1 MQICSICAIIKLY
14 SKNEGDQKMNIAVIG
29 LGLIGGSICKAL
41 KANTFHHIMG
51 IDTDPETIR
60 KALDQGAIDE
70 EITVDKLG
78 EANLTIVALYPLAIV
93 DFVKENAD
101 RFRKGSIV
109 MDICGIKGYIV
120 RNCTP
125 ILDERG
131 VIFIG
136 THPMAGTEHSGF
148 DYSTATL
155 FNKAS
160 FIITPSENT
169 PQIAIDLVSTLGA
182 CMNFGQV
189 VVATPEQHDTNIAY
203 TSQLAHVVSNA
214 YVKSPSLFRADGF
227 SAGSF
232 LDLTRVAYLN
242 EEMWSSLF
250 MCNKEALLYEVN
262 NIINSLTEYR
272 DAMEND
278 DIDTLRELLRVGK
291 ERKEKSMEFYGQERR

>member
-1 MQICSICAIIKLY
+1 
-14 SKNEGDQKMNIAVIG
+14 MNIAVVG

-51 IDTDPETIR
+51 IDTNKDTIR
-60 KALDQGAIDE
+60 KALEQGAIDE
-70 EITVDKLG
+70 EITEDRLC
-78 EANLTIVALYPLAIV
+78 EASLTIVALYPTAIV
-93 DFVKENAD
+93 EFVKKNAD

-109 MDICGIKGYIV
+109 MDICGVKGYIV
-120 RNCTP
+120 HNCTEV
-125 ILDERG
+125 LEEKG

-155 FNKAS
+155 FQKAS
-160 FIITPSENT
+160 FIITPTEKT
-169 PQIAIDLVSTLGA
+169 PQIAIDLVSTLGSS
-182 CMNFGQV
+182 MGFGQV
-189 VVATPEQHDTNIAY
+189 VIATPEQHDTNIAY

-214 YVKSPSLFRADGF
+214 YVKSPSLLRADGF

-250 MCNKEALLYEVN
+250 MCNKEALLFEVN
-262 NIINSLTEYR
+262 TIIDELSKYR

-278 DIDTLRELLRVGK
+278 DIDTLRELLKDGR
-291 ERKEKSMEFYGQERR
+291 ELKEKSMEFYGQERRK

>member
-1 MQICSICAIIKLY
+1 
-14 SKNEGDQKMNIAVIG
+14 MNIAVIG

-51 IDTDPETIR
+51 IDTDPETVR
-60 KALDQGAIDE
+60 KALEQGAIDE
-70 EITVDKLG
+70 EITEDRLG
-78 EANLTIVALYPLAIV
+78 EANLTIVALYPVAIV
-93 DFVKENAD
+93 EFIKKNAD
-101 RFRKGSIV
+101 KFRKGSIV
-109 MDICGIKGYIV
+109 MDICGVKGYIV

-125 ILDERG
+125 ILDEKG

-148 DYSTATL
+148 DYSTADL
-155 FNKAS
+155 FKNAS

-182 CMNFGQV
+182 CMSFGQV
-189 VVATPEQHDTNIAY
+189 VIATPEQHDSNIAY
-203 TSQLAHVVSNA
+203 TSQLAHVVSSA

-242 EEMWSSLF
+242 EDMWSSLF
-250 MCNKEALLYEVN
+250 MCNKEALLFEIN
-262 NIINSLTEYR
+262 NVIKSLSEYR
-272 DAMEND
+272 DAMVND
-278 DIDTLRELLRVGK
+278 DINELRELLRVGT
-291 ERKEKSMEFYGQERR
+291 ERKAKSMEFYGQERK

>member
-1 MQICSICAIIKLY
+1 
-14 SKNEGDQKMNIAVIG
+14 MNIAVVG

-51 IDTDPETIR
+51 IDKDKETIR
-60 KALDQGAIDE
+60 KALEAGAIDE
-70 EITVDKLG
+70 EISVEKLG
-78 EANLTIVALYPLAIV
+78 EANLTIVALYPMAIV
-93 DFVKENAD
+93 EFVKENAD
-101 RFRKGSIV
+101 KFKKGSIV
-109 MDICGIKGYIV
+109 MDICGIKNYIV
-120 RNCTP
+120 KNCTP
-125 ILDERG
+125 VLEEKG

-148 DYSTATL
+148 DYSDGDL
-155 FNKAS
+155 FRKAS

-182 CMNFGQV
+182 CMNFGKV
-189 VVATPEQHDTNIAY
+189 VIATPEQHDRNIAY

-214 YVKSPSLFRADGF
+214 YVKSPSLFHADGF

-242 EEMWSSLF
+242 EEMWSGLF
-250 MCNKEALLYEVN
+250 LCNKEALLFEIN
-262 NIINSLTEYR
+262 NIMHSLSEYR

-278 DIDTLRELLRVGK
+278 DIDTLRELLKVGR
-291 ERKEKSMEFYGQERR
+291 ERKEKSMEFYGQERKK

>member
-1 MQICSICAIIKLY
+1 
-14 SKNEGDQKMNIAVIG
+14 MNIAVVG

-51 IDTDPETIR
+51 IDSDKKTIR
-60 KALDQGAIDE
+60 KALDTGAIDE
-70 EITVDKLG
+70 EITVEKLG
-78 EANLTIVALYPLAIV
+78 EANLTIVALYPMAIV

-101 RFRKGSIV
+101 RFKKGSIV
-109 MDICGIKGYIV
+109 MDICGIKSYIV
-120 RNCTP
+120 KNCTP
-125 ILDERG
+125 VLEEKG

-148 DYSTATL
+148 DYSDGDL
-155 FNKAS
+155 FRNAS

-182 CMNFGQV
+182 CMNFGKV
-189 VVATPEQHDTNIAY
+189 VVATPEQHDRNIAY

-214 YVKSPSLFRADGF
+214 YVKSPSLFHADGF

-242 EEMWSSLF
+242 EEMWSGLF
-250 MCNKEALLYEVN
+250 LCNKEALLFEIN
-262 NIINSLTEYR
+262 NIIHSLSEYR

-278 DIDTLRELLRVGK
+278 DIATLKELLKVGR
-291 ERKEKSMEFYGQERR
+291 ERKEKSMEFYGQERKK

>member
-1 MQICSICAIIKLY
+1 
-14 SKNEGDQKMNIAVIG
+14 MNIAVVG

-51 IDTDPETIR
+51 IDSDKETIR
-60 KALDQGAIDE
+60 KALDTGAIDE
-70 EITVDKLG
+70 EIGVEKLS
-78 EANLTIVALYPLAIV
+78 EANLTIVALYPMAIV

-109 MDICGIKGYIV
+109 MDICGIKNYIV
-120 RNCTP
+120 KNCTP
-125 ILDERG
+125 VLEEKG

-148 DYSTATL
+148 DYSDGDL
-155 FNKAS
+155 FRKAS

-182 CMNFGQV
+182 CMNFGKV
-189 VVATPEQHDTNIAY
+189 VIATPEQHDRNIAY

-214 YVKSPSLFRADGF
+214 YVKSPSLFNADGF

-242 EEMWSSLF
+242 EEMWSGLF
-250 MCNKEALLYEVN
+250 LCNKEALLFEIN
-262 NIINSLTEYR
+262 NIIHSLSEYR

-278 DIDTLRELLRVGK
+278 DIATLKELLKVGR
-291 ERKEKSMEFYGQERR
+291 ERKEKSLEFYGQERKK

>member
-1 MQICSICAIIKLY
+1 
-14 SKNEGDQKMNIAVIG
+14 MNIAVVG

-51 IDTDPETIR
+51 IDSDKETVK
-60 KALDQGAIDE
+60 KALETGAIDE
-70 EITVDKLG
+70 EISVEKLC
-78 EANLTIVALYPLAIV
+78 EANLTVIALYPMAIV
-93 DFVKENAD
+93 KFVKENAD
-101 RFRKGSIV
+101 KFKKGSIV
-109 MDICGIKGYIV
+109 MDICGVKGYIV
-120 RNCTP
+120 NNCTP
-125 ILDERG
+125 ILEEKG

-148 DYSTATL
+148 DYSSAEL

-160 FIITPSENT
+160 FIVTPTEKT
-169 PQIAIDLVSTLGA
+169 PQIAVDLVSTLGA

-189 VVATPEQHDTNIAY
+189 VIATPEQHDRNIAY

-214 YVKSPSLFRADGF
+214 YVKSPSLLKADGF

-242 EEMWSSLF
+242 EEMWSGLF
-250 MCNKEALLYEVN
+250 MCNKDALLFEVN
-262 NIINSLTEYR
+262 NIIRSLTEYR

-278 DIDTLRELLRVGK
+278 DIDTLRSLLRDG
-291 ERKEKSMEFYGQERR
+291 RIQKEKSMEFYGQGRR

>member
-1 MQICSICAIIKLY
+1 
-14 SKNEGDQKMNIAVIG
+14 MNIAVVG

-51 IDTDPETIR
+51 IDKDSETIR
-60 KALDQGAIDE
+60 KALESGAIDE
-70 EITVDKLG
+70 EISVEKLG
-78 EANLTIVALYPLAIV
+78 EANLTIVALYPFAIV

-101 RFRKGSIV
+101 KFKKGSIV
-109 MDICGIKGYIV
+109 MDICGIKNYIV
-120 RNCTP
+120 KNCTP
-125 ILDERG
+125 VLDEKG

-148 DYSTATL
+148 DYSDGDL
-155 FNKAS
+155 FRKAS

-182 CMNFGQV
+182 CMNFGKV
-189 VVATPEQHDTNIAY
+189 VIAAPEQHDRNIAY

-214 YVKSPSLFRADGF
+214 YVKSPSLFHADGF

-242 EEMWSSLF
+242 EEMWSGLF
-250 MCNKEALLYEVN
+250 LCNKEALLFEIN
-262 NIINSLTEYR
+262 NIIHSLSEYR

-278 DIDTLRELLRVGK
+278 DIAALRELLKVGR
-291 ERKEKSMEFYGQERR
+291 ERKEKSMEFYGQERKK

>member
-1 MQICSICAIIKLY
+1 
-14 SKNEGDQKMNIAVIG
+14 MNIAVVG

-51 IDTDPETIR
+51 IDTDKETIA

-70 EITVDKLG
+70 EITPDRLC
-78 EANLTIVALYPLAIV
+78 EANLTIVALYPVAIV
-93 DFVKENAD
+93 DFVKQNAD
-101 RFRKGSIV
+101 KFRKGSIV

-125 ILDERG
+125 VLEEKG

-148 DYSTATL
+148 DYSTPDL
-155 FNKAS
+155 FKKAS
-160 FIITPSENT
+160 FIITPTAST

-182 CMNFGQV
+182 CMSFGQV
-189 VVATPEQHDTNIAY
+189 VIATPEQHDANIAY

-250 MCNKEALLYEVN
+250 MCNKEALLFEVN
-262 NIINSLTEYR
+262 PIIHSLEQYR
-272 DAMEND
+272 DAMVND
-278 DIDTLRELLRVGK
+278 DIDTLRELLKVGR

>member
-1 MQICSICAIIKLY
+1 
-14 SKNEGDQKMNIAVIG
+14 MNIAVIG

-51 IDTDPETIR
+51 IDSDPETVR
-60 KALDQGAIDE
+60 KALEQGAVDE
-70 EITVDKLG
+70 EITADRLG
-78 EANLTIVALYPLAIV
+78 EANLTIVALYPVAIV
-93 DFVKENAD
+93 DFIKENAG

-109 MDICGIKGYIV
+109 MDICGVKSYIV
-120 RNCTP
+120 RSCTP
-125 ILDERG
+125 ILEENG

-148 DYSTATL
+148 DYAAADL
-155 FNKAS
+155 FKKAS

-169 PQIAIDLVSTLGA
+169 PQIAVDLVSTLGA
-182 CMNFGQV
+182 CMGFGQV
-189 VVATPEQHDTNIAY
+189 VVATPEQHDSNIAY

-242 EEMWSSLF
+242 EEMWSQLF
-250 MCNKEALLYEVN
+250 MCNKEALLFEVN
-262 NIINSLTEYR
+262 SIINSLSEYR
-272 DAMEND
+272 DAMLNND
-278 DIDTLRELLRVGK
+278 TRGLRELLRVGR
-291 ERKEKSMEFYGQERR
+291 ERKEKSMEFYGQGRK